1 MIRLACPMSMLPSP
15 AAARRA
21 QPAQSVVELALIL
34 PVFLIMLLGMF
45 DIGRA
50 FVFGVAVQNGARE
63 AARLGSQAALVGANN
78 DAAAQAQFERL
89 VLQRLIHAPALSGCQ
104 AVSGTQP
111 STGCPAWVLTVSP
124 SGTKASGAAVT
135 VTAVGRPSI
144 FAGFMTGA
152 MSLSLPQVTVHGQAI
167 MEIL

>member
-1 MIRLACPMSMLPSP
+1 MSMLPSP

-78 DAAAQAQFERL
+78 DAAAQAQFETL
-89 VLQRLIHAPALSGCQ
+89 VLQRLIHASAPALSGCQ